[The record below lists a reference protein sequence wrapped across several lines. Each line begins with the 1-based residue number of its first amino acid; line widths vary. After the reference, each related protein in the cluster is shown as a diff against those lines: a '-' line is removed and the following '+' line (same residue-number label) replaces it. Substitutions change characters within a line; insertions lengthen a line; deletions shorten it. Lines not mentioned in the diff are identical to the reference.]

1 MMKYLPQTVF
11 ICALLALM
19 VWHSY
24 RVDSLIG
31 AL

>member
-1 MMKYLPQTVF
+1 MKYLPQTVF
-11 ICALLALM
+11 ICALLALG

-24 RVDSLIG
+24 RVDSFIG